1 MKAARPLLLGN
12 NLLAGRP
19 GAQSCLQPPHS
30 QLSHFV
36 LWFPTA
42 HQTSVPP
49 ISILK
54 GCVLLIYCAPSTGP
68 HCSGELEIK
77 AVSGETGMLVA
88 ELVGQLSVTS
98 GIPESAPLLGFWMPC
113 WVSSSQPAVWAI
125 SSPAQNSLCYL
136 RANPRTPALLGNFAR
151 G

>member
-1 MKAARPLLLGN
+1 MSPASPQPAFPFCAVVSNSPPDSCPSHQHPQGLCAA
-12 NLLAGRP
+12 NLL
-19 GAQSCLQPPHS
+19 CS
-30 QLSHFV
+30 QHR
-36 LWFPTA
+36 A
-42 HQTSVPP
+42 
-49 ISILK
+49 
-54 GCVLLIYCAPSTGP
+54 

-125 SSPAQNSLCYL
+125 SSPAQNGLCHL
-136 RANPRTPALLGNFAR
+136 RANPRTPALLGNFAC